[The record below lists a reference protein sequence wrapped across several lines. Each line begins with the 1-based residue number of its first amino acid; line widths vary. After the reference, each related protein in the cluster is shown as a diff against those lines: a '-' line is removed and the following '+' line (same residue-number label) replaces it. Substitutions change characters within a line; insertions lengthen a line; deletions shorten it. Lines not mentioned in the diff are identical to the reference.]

1 MNKKTKWKT
10 FKLNNTISEIKNS
23 LDVLKSRIEKAE
35 GSIN

>member
-10 FKLNNTISEIKNS
+10 FKLNNTITEIKNS